1 MPWRISR
8 RSFSSSISGVVAGS
22 LLSQTRLLA
31 SNSLGA
37 PLFSQ
42 LKSIKASKWSIV
54 ETSGWSISGLGAGRY
69 VADDIAKRLYPFHP
83 RFCAVAAN
91 GMYLRLL
98 PSNGMILAEQA
109 GAFGTYTGQ
118 YRLNDRPAIQAAID
132 YARAIGAETI
142 GLTQLSYNLMVTTRT
157 TDPNLGARDGNA
169 LYIAP
174 DQRIKLIGLAP
185 SQTRLTILSNQGESF
200 DGNVPLVNFQIV
212 NGKPWRGC
220 GIFVDTHRDLSN
232 PKRSA
237 ISIENMWLDGGFR
250 RDLNT
255 ADPASLAWDV
265 TNKGICVMPDR
276 LGGDVTIVNST
287 MSGWRGETVY
297 CSNDQKAKLTVR
309 NSVFQDSNGQ
319 GLNPNSCRVDVDLC
333 EIRNCFVGIEGW
345 TGELGGRIVRTTI
358 IGCVGPGGTGGAF
371 ALQGGKAGTTA
382 RSAYFAP
389 TQITPGVDPIGQID
403 IVCRQSG
410 RAMAGWWLSGTLTL
424 VDTALVLGEPM
435 AFNEGTQHVNLRVN
449 LAYETSRSAIVKVA
463 GGLGV
468 KGDKLTDN
476 CNLEVAMIRPSE
488 SFAAP
493 YHMPVAW
500 YGSLGGNLNFRLLGC
515 ENNQAPAPMGVVLDE
530 NPNFT

>member
-1 MPWRISR
+1 MASL
-8 RSFSSSISGVVAGS
+8 SGAAAGPVVYRPDRLIKVAGQ
-22 LLSQTRLLA
+22 L
-31 SNSLGA
+31 
-37 PLFSQ
+37 PLFGQ
-42 LKSIKASKWSIV
+42 LKSIKTSKWSII
-54 ETSGWSISGLGAGRY
+54 ETGGWSITGLGGGRY
-69 VADDIAKRLYPFHP
+69 VSDDLAKRLYKEHP
-83 RFCAVAAN
+83 RFCTITGS
-91 GMYLRLL
+91 GMFVRLL
-98 PSNGMILAEQA
+98 PTSGIILVEQG
-109 GAFGTYTGQ
+109 GAYGVFTGQ
-118 YRLNDRPAIQAAID
+118 YGLNDQPAIQAAIN
-132 YARAIGAETI
+132 YARAVGVDTVGFAQARYTV
-142 GLTQLSYNLMVTTRT
+142 MVTTRT
-157 TDPNLGARDGNA
+157 TETAIGAKDGQGLSVA
-169 LYIAP
+169 S
-174 DQRIKLIGLAP
+174 DQRIKLIGLA
-185 SQTRLTILSNQGESF
+185 SGQTRLIFLTDKGESF
-200 DGNVPLVNFQIV
+200 DGNVPLVNYQLV
-212 NGKPWRGC
+212 GGKPWRGC

-237 ISIENMWLDGGFR
+237 ISIENMWLDGGSR

-255 ADPASLAWDV
+255 ADPSSLAWDV

-276 LGGDVTIVNST
+276 LGGDVTIINST

-297 CSNDQKAKLTVR
+297 CSNDQNTKLTVR
-309 NSVFQDSNGQ
+309 NSVFRDSNGQ

-358 IGCVGPGGTGGAF
+358 IGCGGPGGTGGAF
-371 ALQGGKAGTTA
+371 ALQGGKAGTTT

-410 RAMAGWWLSGTLTL
+410 RAMAGWWLNGTLTL

-435 AFNEGTQHVNLRVN
+435 AFNEGTQQVNLRVN
-449 LAYETSRSAIVKVA
+449 LVYETSRTAIVKVA

-476 CNLEVAMIRPSE
+476 CNLEIAMIRPSE
-488 SFAAP
+488 SFTAP

-500 YGSLGGNLNFRLLGC
+500 YGSLGCNLNFRLLGC

-530 NPNFT
+530 NPNFI